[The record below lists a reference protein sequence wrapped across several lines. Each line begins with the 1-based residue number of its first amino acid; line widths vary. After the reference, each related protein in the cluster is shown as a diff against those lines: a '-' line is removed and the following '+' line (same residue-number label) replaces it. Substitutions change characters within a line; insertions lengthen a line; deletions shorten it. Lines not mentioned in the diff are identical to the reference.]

1 MKTRLISIG
10 LCQKYDLNN
19 QTQHC
24 SIFQLKNYFNNTLIH
39 FTINSK
45 KVEDYYAT
53 NYQYRGYEEQIFK
66 LLPKGGYFSPL
77 DSETQFYENDIKINE
92 NRIIERQ
99 PIFFVLLIP
108 YPNLR
113 YFNSHHEF
121 GTSDW
126 ASNPYPFKNIRFNRK
141 IFRKDKFSD
150 YSLKTDLGGEIKINN
165 LLNNHDT
172 FNNFFNNNNYPLF
185 IEDQDELITII
196 NDLDIFYFNTL
207 GFRLKLENISKILIP
222 FFELTPREVLDLSN
236 CKSYDLPF

>member
-19 QTQHC
+19 QTDHC
-24 SIFQLKNYFNNTLIH
+24 SILKIKNYFNNTLFH
-39 FTINSK
+39 FTINSE
-45 KVEDYYAT
+45 KVEDCYAD
-53 NYQYRGYEEQIFK
+53 NYQYRGYQEQIFT
-66 LLPKGGYFSPL
+66 LLPKGGYFNPI
-77 DSETQFYENDIKINE
+77 DAETKFYENYISKNE
-92 NRIIERQ
+92 SRIIERQ
-99 PIFFVLLIP
+99 PVFFVLLIP

-113 YFNSHHEF
+113 FFNSHHKY
-121 GTSDW
+121 GTSEG
-126 ASNPYPFKNIRFNRK
+126 ALNPSPFKNLKYDRK

-165 LLNNHDT
+165 LLNNHDF
-172 FNNFFNNNNYPLF
+172 FNNFFDNNNYPLF

-222 FFELTPREVLDLSN
+222 FFELTPEEILGLSN
-236 CKSYDLPF
+236 SKSDSLPF